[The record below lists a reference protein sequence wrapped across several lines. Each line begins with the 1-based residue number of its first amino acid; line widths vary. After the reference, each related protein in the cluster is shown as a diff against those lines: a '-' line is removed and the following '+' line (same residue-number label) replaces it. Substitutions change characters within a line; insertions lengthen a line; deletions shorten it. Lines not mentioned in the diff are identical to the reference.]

1 MKWFDNWFAKK
12 SKEVWERAA
21 QKDSVV
27 SSAIAGANFDV
38 QKAIA
43 LSQNIKINSNVPTP
57 NTQCI
62 NFQIYP
68 ATGGHV
74 VEVSF
79 TDPMQAHINGYGS
92 NKSLHIIP
100 SSEDLGQAISKIITL
115 EMLKK

>member
-1 MKWFDNWFAKK
+1 MKWLDNWFAKK
-12 SKEVWERAA
+12 SKEVWEKAA
-21 QKDSVV
+21 QKESNVGM
-27 SSAIAGANFDV
+27 AISGVNYDV
-38 QKAIA
+38 QKAIS
-43 LSQNIKINSNVPTP
+43 LSQNMRLIANVPTP

-68 ATGGHV
+68 ANGGHV

-79 TDPMQAHINGYGS
+79 SDPNQIQINTYAP

-100 SSEDLGQAISKIITL
+100 SSEDLGQAISKIITI

>member
-1 MKWFDNWFAKK
+1 MKWFDDWFAKK
-12 SKEVWERAA
+12 SKEVWEKAA

-27 SSAIAGANFDV
+27 SSAIAGANLDV
-38 QKAIA
+38 QKAISLA
-43 LSQNIKINSNVPTP
+43 QNIKLTNSTPTP
-57 NTQCI
+57 NVQSI

-79 TDPMQAHINGYGS
+79 ADPMQIHINGYGS

>member
-1 MKWFDNWFAKK
+1 MKWFDTWFANK
-12 SKEVWERAA
+12 SKEVWENASR
-21 QKDSVV
+21 KDSVG
-27 SSAIAGANFDV
+27 SAIAGANFDV
-38 QKAIA
+38 HKAIA
-43 LSQNIKINSNVPTP
+43 LSQNIKINSVPTP

-74 VEVSF
+74 VEVHF
-79 TDPMQAHINGYGS
+79 TDPMQAQIHGLIA